1 MAIPHSKDSYLA
13 IEDIGGVSR
22 DLSAFVTA
30 IDGTFTTETAETQG
44 MGGTAHKTRIAGQR
58 DSKVTLT
65 LRWDPTATTGP
76 ATVLAALAF
85 NGGVKTSLVAP
96 TVIYGPSGS
105 TGTMVKYTG
114 TAIVTSFKPGSKLGS
129 AVEFTCDLEAA
140 AAWTATTF

>member
-1 MAIPHSKDSYLA
+1 MAIPHGKDTRIYVDEFNISG
-13 IEDIGGVSR
+13 DSNSV
-22 DLSAFVTA
+22 DP
-30 IDGTFTTETAETQG
+30 TFTTETAETQG

-76 ATVLAALAF
+76 ATVLGALAF

-96 TVIYGPSGS
+96 TAIYGPSGS
-105 TGTMVKYTG
+105 TNGMVKYTG
-114 TAIVTSFKPGSKLGS
+114 TAIVSNFKPGSKLGS